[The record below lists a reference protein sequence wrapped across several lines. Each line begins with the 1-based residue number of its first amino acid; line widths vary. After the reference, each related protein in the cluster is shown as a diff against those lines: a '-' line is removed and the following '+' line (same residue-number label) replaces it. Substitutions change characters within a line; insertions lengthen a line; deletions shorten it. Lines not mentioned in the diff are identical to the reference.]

1 MTAHLKLA
9 AATEIKQTE
18 NIGRKANASYRDREH
33 LTEDEVLKV
42 LKALKANR
50 QGHRDW
56 LMGLLAYR
64 HGLRVSELID
74 LKWSDFNEAAGQLL
88 VRRLKG
94 SQDNSH
100 FLEADEINAL
110 RRLRREGPTHNLF
123 VFVSERGAAFTRD
136 GIAKMIQRAGVAA
149 GLPFPI
155 HPHMLRH
162 ACGFKLANEGVTTR
176 DLQNYLGHKNIMS
189 TVRYTALVTKPLP
202 VKWKR

>member
-1 MTAHLKLA
+1 MTAHLKLVP
-9 AATEIKQTE
+9 ATEVKQTE
-18 NIGRKANASYRDREH
+18 NSGRQSNTAYRDREYM
-33 LTEDEVLKV
+33 TEDEVLK
-42 LKALKANR
+42 LLQALKRNR

-74 LKWSDFNEAAGQLL
+74 LKWSDFNEAAGQML

-110 RRLRREGPTHNLF
+110 RRLRREGPTHELYIF
-123 VFVSERGAAFTRD
+123 KSERDHFTRD
-136 GIAKMIQRAGVAA
+136 GFAKMIKRAGEAA
-149 GLPFPI
+149 GLPFPC

-162 ACGFKLANEGVTTR
+162 ACGFKLANAGVETR

-189 TVRYTALVTKPLP
+189 TVRYTALVAKPLP